1 MSKNCGSCVAFDR
14 EHLIHHPQMLDGNR
28 HPAVARC
35 RRTPPPWQ
43 AVNDTD
49 WCCAWQPRLPGGAAL
64 HEDNGA

>member
-1 MSKNCGSCVAFDR
+1 VSKNCGNCAAFDR
-14 EHLIHHPQMLDGNR
+14 EHLIHHAGYANGVR

-35 RRTPPPWQ
+35 RNAPPPWQ

-49 WCCAWQPRLPGGAAL
+49 WCRAWSPRPGSSATL